1 MFFQNWTPL
10 LSAFLLIILLF
21 EQIYIFRFMYLGY
34 RNFKDKM
41 LLNLSIIFSFFILG
55 SFITIISQFF
65 SFSLFFRG
73 DLLQGIFVGRVS
85 YTILGICEC
94 VALLILIKITR
105 ETNKPTEHNFM
116 FLPFLL
122 LGLERISNYVYI
134 FEVILILI
142 FIFFLFR
149 FKTSNIFQSKSIH
162 FFVVLLFSSKLIL
175 VIPNFV
181 LIIGTISIILE
192 ITAFTALLIMHDIA
206 RIESK

>member
-1 MFFQNWTPL
+1 MFFQNWIPL
-10 LSAFLLIILLF
+10 LSGFLLVILLF

-41 LLNLSIIFSFFILG
+41 LLNLSIIFSFFVLG

-73 DLLQGIFVGRVS
+73 DLLQGILVGRIS

-94 VALLILIKITR
+94 IALLILIKTTR
-105 ETNKPTEHNFM
+105 ETNKSTEYSVM
-116 FLPFLL
+116 ILPFLL
-122 LGLERISNYVYI
+122 LGLESVSNYVHI
-134 FEVILILI
+134 FEVILILT

-149 FKTSNIFQSKSIH
+149 FKTSKIFQSKSIH
-162 FFVVLLFSSKLIL
+162 FFVVLFFSSKLIL
-175 VIPNFV
+175 VIPDFA

-192 ITAFTALLIMHDIA
+192 ITAFTALLIMRDIS